1 MNRVLWS
8 MKILNLILDSKKP
21 KLAIANYI
29 LGFIFRIIFIFC
41 ALIFH
46 PIQWIAYNLIGENA
60 QQNTVIWMNGILT
73 KAIGF
78 CGNKL
83 KYTNRYEVPADRP
96 IVFAANHQSMWD
108 IVGIYWYL
116 RKYRPV
122 FVSKVELKKGLPSI
136 SYNLRKSGAAFVDL
150 KDKKTTIKEI
160 LTLSQKI
167 QKERRAAVIFPEG
180 RRSRDGVLKDF
191 AAGGLIALLK
201 KAPDALV
208 VPIAIDGTGAITA
221 KKYKINA
228 FKQVSW
234 TVLEPIDP
242 KKMDGEALANRIK
255 AMIAQELGQL

>member
-1 MNRVLWS
+1 MVNENYKFDLVF
-8 MKILNLILDSKKP
+8 KKT
-21 KLAIANYI
+21 KLAVANYI
-29 LGFIFRIIFIFC
+29 LGFLFRIIFICC

-46 PIQWIAYNLIGENA
+46 PIQWLAYNLGGERA
-60 QQNTVIWMNGILT
+60 HQQTVYLMNGILT
-73 KAIGF
+73 KSIGL

-83 KYTNRYEVPADRP
+83 RFTNTQDLPTDRP
-96 IVFAANHQSMWD
+96 IIFTANHQSMWD

-116 RKYRPV
+116 RQYRPV

-150 KDKKTTIKEI
+150 KDKKGTIKEI
-160 LTLSQKI
+160 LQLSKKI
-167 QKERRAAVIFPEG
+167 QTEKRSAVIFPEG
-180 RRSRDGVLKDF
+180 RRSRDGSLKTF

-228 FKQVSW
+228 FKNVSW
-234 TVLEPIDP
+234 TVLEPIEP
-242 KKMDGEALANRIK
+242 SSMNGEELANHLKKVIG
-255 AMIAQELGQL
+255 AELEKG

>member
-1 MNRVLWS
+1 
-8 MKILNLILDSKKP
+8 MKILNLILYSKKP
-21 KLAIANYI
+21 ILAVANYI
-29 LGFIFRIIFIFC
+29 LGSLFRIIFILC

-46 PIQWIAYNLIGENA
+46 PIQWIAYNLAGEKA
-60 QQNTVIWMNGILT
+60 QQKTVVWMNGILT
-73 KAIGF
+73 KSIGF
-78 CGNKL
+78 CGNQL
-83 KYTNRYEVPADRP
+83 SYSNNQNLPTDRP
-96 IVFAANHQSMWD
+96 NIFAANHQSMWD

-122 FVSKVELKKGLPSI
+122 FVSKVELKSGLPSI

-150 KDKKTTIKEI
+150 TDKKGTIKEI
-160 LTLSQKI
+160 LALSQKI
-167 QKERRAAVIFPEG
+167 QREKRAAVIFPEG
-180 RRSRDGVLKDF
+180 RRSRDGLLKAF

-208 VPIAIDGTGAITA
+208 VPVAINGTGAITA

-242 KKMDGEALANRIK
+242 QGINGEDLANQIRAI
-255 AMIAQELGQL
+255 IAKELGQL